1 MPYIQITSNPDRGST
16 SVQENGALYHIP
28 ATEYSTAW
36 GCQWTDPEF
45 GVLNE
50 QDLELLK
57 HVNCSYLSSGRP
69 PTMLAL
75 KQHAQSLTNL
85 IKKLCVSTT
94 FGIVDGKGDRRPAF
108 EKNEAF
114 DWLNNLEE
122 PYTNDDELH
131 HIPLWALANHVKN
144 ENEETGIECHCA
156 LQAARNWEPTEP
168 GEKTPRPYLSHH
180 NLVMHANECLEVLDH
195 EYSATGGL
203 FSLIPSGNE
212 DDSEQ
217 MTAAKNTLL
226 GQLLLHQQHMVQRM
240 HELEIMCARAVDI
253 LAGEAV
259 VPMQMLQSLGVEG
272 RSKGREVAYA
282 QDQFILANA
291 GQDVFELIHHLM
303 DKQESKI
310 QAQDQMSFNSGV
322 SGERM
327 WSQTSAGEWYS
338 RGLVHVDLMT
348 RFVRLKG
355 SGGKSTIFITPAIEQ
370 HPGTAETRKMESRP
384 TVVSVVTPSWPE
396 RASELEKRANAHL
409 QREKELEDE
418 NRTLVRDRMEMEASL
433 ATVLAE
439 LRKTKHE
446 VGFYEGIAD
455 GAESSRIRSE
465 NEAMQRQMAKLRE
478 ELPREY
484 HHLLRTDD

>member
-1 MPYIQITSNPDRGST
+1 MPYVDLTWNPKRGST
-16 SVQENGALYHIP
+16 SAQENGAPYHIP

-85 IKKLCVSTT
+85 IKTLCVSTT
-94 FGIVDGKGDRRPAF
+94 FGIVDGKGERCPAF

-114 DWLNNLEE
+114 DWLNDLDE
-122 PYTNDDELH
+122 PYTNDDEFH
-131 HIPLWALANHVKN
+131 HIPLWALANHV
-144 ENEETGIECHCA
+144 ETQDEETGIECHCA
-156 LQAARNWEPTEP
+156 LKAARNREPTEP
-168 GEKTPRPYLSHH
+168 GEKTPRPYFSHH
-180 NLVMHANECLEVLDH
+180 NLVMHANECLEMLDH

-203 FSLIPSGNE
+203 LSLIPSGNE

-226 GQLLLHQQHMVQRM
+226 GQLLLHQQHMIQRM

-291 GQDVFELIHHLM
+291 GKDVFELIHHLM
-303 DKQESKI
+303 DKQEPKI

-327 WSQTSAGEWYS
+327 WSQTPEGGWYS
-338 RGLVHVDLMT
+338 RGIVHVDLMT

-355 SGGKSTIFITPAIEQ
+355 SGGKSTIFITPAIEH
-370 HPGTAETRKMESRP
+370 HPGIAETRKMESRP

-396 RASELEKRANAHL
+396 RASELEQRANAHL
-409 QREKELEDE
+409 QREKELENE
-418 NRTLVRDRMEMEASL
+418 NRTLARDKMEMEYNLGIAL
-433 ATVLAE
+433 GE
-439 LRKTKHE
+439 LRKTRQE
-446 VGFYEGIAD
+446 VKFYEETSEGVA
-455 GAESSRIRSE
+455 SSRIRSG

-478 ELPREY
+478 ELPGEY

>member
-1 MPYIQITSNPDRGST
+1 MPYVDFTSNPNRGST
-16 SVQENGALYHIP
+16 SAQENGTLYHIP

-45 GVLNE
+45 GVLND

-94 FGIVDGKGDRRPAF
+94 FGIVNGKGKRRPAF

-114 DWLNNLEE
+114 DWLNNLDE

-131 HIPLWALANHVKN
+131 HIPLWALANHV
-144 ENEETGIECHCA
+144 ESQDEETGIECHCA
-156 LQAARNWEPTEP
+156 LKAARNWEPTEP
-168 GEKTPRPYLSHH
+168 GEKTPRPYFSHQ
-180 NLVMHANECLEVLDH
+180 NLVMHANECLEMLDH

-203 FSLIPSGNE
+203 LSLIPCGNE

-240 HELEIMCARAVDI
+240 HDLEIQYAKALDT
-253 LAGEAV
+253 LNGEAV

-272 RSKGREVAYA
+272 RLNGREVAYA
-282 QDQFILANA
+282 QDRFILANA
-291 GQDVFELIHHLM
+291 GEDVFQFVHRLM
-303 DKQESKI
+303 DQEESKI
-310 QAQDQMSFNSGV
+310 QAQDQMSYNSGV

-327 WSQTSAGEWYS
+327 WSKTVAGKWHS
-338 RGLVHVDLMT
+338 RGLVPVDLMT

-355 SGGKSTIFITPAIEQ
+355 SGGKSTIFIIPAIEH
-370 HPGTAETRKMESRP
+370 HPGTVQTRKMESRP

-396 RASELEKRANAHL
+396 RASDLEKRANAHL
-409 QREKELEDE
+409 HREKELEDE
-418 NRTLVRDRMEMEASL
+418 NRTLVRERMEMKASL
-433 ATVLAE
+433 EIALAE
-439 LRKTKHE
+439 LRKTKEE
-446 VGFYEGIAD
+446 VKFYEATSD
-455 GAESSRIRSE
+455 GAASSEIRSE
-465 NEAMQRQMAKLRE
+465 NEAMKRQMARLRE
-478 ELPREY
+478 ELPRRY
-484 HHLLRTDD
+484 HRLLRADD